1 LSLGVSKGHSKT
13 FFIFMKDEEII
24 QLLENPENHEKAF
37 KGILKAYKEKLYYHV
52 RKIVID
58 HDDADDVTQESFIKI
73 WRNLDKFRGDSKLYT
88 WLYRIATNEALT
100 FLQKKKKDQGISID
114 DNEGLVS
121 HLESSKSD
129 TYMDGEEIEIK
140 LQKALL
146 QLTDKQRVVFNLK
159 YFEELKYE
167 EIAEITET
175 SVGGL
180 KATYHF
186 AVKKIEEFL
195 TKN

>member
-1 LSLGVSKGHSKT
+1 MSNRHSKT
-13 FFIFMKDEEII
+13 FFINMKDEEII
-24 QLLENPENHEKAF
+24 ALLANPDEQEKAF
-37 KGILKAYKEKLYYHV
+37 RVILKAYKEKLYYHV

-58 HDDADDVTQESFIKI
+58 HDDADDVTQDAFIKI
-73 WRNLDKFRGDSKLYT
+73 WRNLDKFRGDAKLYT

-100 FLQKKKKDQGISID
+100 FLQKKKKDKGIPID
-114 DNEGLVS
+114 DNEMLVAT
-121 HLESSKSD
+121 LESSKSD
-129 TYMDGEEIEIK
+129 TYMGGEEIEMK

-146 QLTDKQRVVFNLK
+146 LLTDKQRVVFNLK
-159 YFEELKYE
+159 YFEEMKYE

-195 TKN
+195 KKS

>member
-1 LSLGVSKGHSKT
+1 M
-13 FFIFMKDEEII
+13 MKDEEII
-24 QLLENPENHEKAF
+24 KLLENENTQEQAF
-37 KGILKAYKEKLYYHV
+37 RAILKTYKEKIYYHV

-58 HDDADDVTQESFIKI
+58 HDDADDVTQEAFIKI

-88 WLYRIATNEALT
+88 WLYRITTNEALT
-100 FLQKKKKDQGISID
+100 FLQKKRRDQSVSLD
-114 DNEGLVS
+114 DNEILVS
-121 HLESSKSD
+121 QLESPKSD
-129 TYMDGEEIEIK
+129 SYLDGDEIQIK

-146 QLTDKQRVVFNLK
+146 VLTDKQRVVFNLK
-159 YFEELKYE
+159 YFENLKYE

-186 AVKKIEEFL
+186 AVKKIEEYL
-195 TKN
+195 TNH

>member
-1 LSLGVSKGHSKT
+1 MT
-13 FFIFMKDEEII
+13 DEAII
-24 QLLENPENHEKAF
+24 ALLANPDDQEKAF
-37 KGILKAYKEKLYYHV
+37 RVILKVYKEKLYYHV
-52 RKIVID
+52 RKIVVD
-58 HDDADDVTQESFIKI
+58 HDDADDVTQDAFIKI
-73 WRNLDKFRGDSKLYT
+73 WRNLDKFRGEAKLYT

-100 FLQKKKKDQGISID
+100 FLQKKKKDKGISID
-114 DNEGLVS
+114 DNEILVAS
-121 HLESSKSD
+121 LESSKSD
-129 TYMDGEEIEIK
+129 TYMGGEEIEIK

-146 QLTDKQRVVFNLK
+146 LLTDKQRVVFNLK
-159 YFEELKYE
+159 YFEEMKYE

-195 TKN
+195 KKS

>member
-1 LSLGVSKGHSKT
+1 
-13 FFIFMKDEEII
+13 MKDEEII
-24 QLLENPENHEKAF
+24 ALLANPDEQEKAF
-37 KGILKAYKEKLYYHV
+37 RVILKAYKEKLYYHV

-58 HDDADDVTQESFIKI
+58 HDDADDVTQDAFIKI
-73 WRNLDKFRGDSKLYT
+73 WRNLDKFRGDAKLYT

-100 FLQKKKKDQGISID
+100 FLQKKKKDKGIPID
-114 DNEGLVS
+114 DNEMLVAT
-121 HLESSKSD
+121 LESSKSD
-129 TYMDGEEIEIK
+129 TYMGGEEIEMK

-146 QLTDKQRVVFNLK
+146 LLTDKQRVVFNLK
-159 YFEELKYE
+159 YFEEMKYE

-195 TKN
+195 KKS

>member
-1 LSLGVSKGHSKT
+1 
-13 FFIFMKDEEII
+13 MKDEEII
-24 QLLENPENHEKAF
+24 ELLGNKETQEQAF
-37 KGILKAYKEKLYYHV
+37 RAILKTYKEKIYFHV

-58 HDDADDVTQESFIKI
+58 HDDADDVTQEAFIKI

-100 FLQKKKKDQGISID
+100 FLQKKKRDKSVSID
-114 DNEGLVS
+114 DNEMLVARLTS
-121 HLESSKSD
+121 PRSD
-129 TYMDGEEIEIK
+129 SYLSGDEIQMK
-140 LQKALL
+140 LQRALL
-146 QLTDKQRVVFNLK
+146 ELTDKQRVVFNLK
-159 YFEELKYE
+159 YFENLKYE

>member
-1 LSLGVSKGHSKT
+1 
-13 FFIFMKDEEII
+13 MKDDAII
-24 QLLENPENHEKAF
+24 ELLENPESHEKAF
-37 KGILKAYKEKLYYHV
+37 RLILSSYKEKIYYHI
-52 RKIVID
+52 RKIVVD
-58 HDDADDVTQESFIKI
+58 HDDADDVTQETFIKI

-100 FLQKKKKDQGISID
+100 FLQKKRKDMSVSID
-114 DNEGLVS
+114 DNEMLVAT
-121 HLESSKSD
+121 LESPQSD
-129 TYMDGEEIEIK
+129 TYLSGDEIQIK

-146 QLTDKQRVVFNLK
+146 ELTDKQRVVFNLK
-159 YFEELKYE
+159 YFENLKYE
-167 EIAEITET
+167 EIAEITDT

-195 TKN
+195 SRA

>member
-1 LSLGVSKGHSKT
+1 
-13 FFIFMKDEEII
+13 MKDEEII
-24 QLLENPENHEKAF
+24 ALLAQPESQEKAF
-37 KGILKAYKEKLYYHV
+37 RLILSSYKERIYYHV
-52 RKIVID
+52 RKIVVD
-58 HDDADDVTQESFIKI
+58 HDDADDVTQETFIKI

-100 FLQKKKKDQGISID
+100 FLQKKRKDLSVSID
-114 DNEGLVS
+114 DNEMLVAGL
-121 HLESSKSD
+121 EAPRSD
-129 TYMDGEEIEIK
+129 AYLSGDEIQIK

-146 QLTDKQRVVFNLK
+146 ELTDKQRVVFNLK
-159 YFEELKYE
+159 YFENLKYE

-186 AVKKIEEFL
+186 AVKKIEEYL
-195 TKN
+195 ARN

>member
-1 LSLGVSKGHSKT
+1 
-13 FFIFMKDEEII
+13 MKDEQILE
-24 QLLENPENHEKAF
+24 LLQDPAQSEQAF
-37 KGILKAYKEKLYYHV
+37 KAILKAYKEKIYYHI
-52 RKIVID
+52 RKILIN
-58 HDDADDVTQESFIKI
+58 HDDTDDVTQETFIKI

-100 FLQKKKKDQGISID
+100 FLQKKKKDMSVSID
-114 DNEGLVS
+114 DNEFLVS
-121 HLESSKSD
+121 NLESSSSD
-129 TYMDGEEIEIK
+129 NYLSGDEIQIK

-159 YFEELKYE
+159 YFENLKYE
-167 EIAEITET
+167 DIAEITDT

>member
-1 LSLGVSKGHSKT
+1 
-13 FFIFMKDEEII
+13 MKDEEIVE
-24 QLLENPENHEKAF
+24 LLQDPSKHETAF
-37 KGILKAYKEKLYYHV
+37 KSILKSYKEKLYYHV

-58 HDDADDVTQESFIKI
+58 HDDADDVTQEAFIKI

-100 FLQKKKKDQGISID
+100 FLQKKRRDMSVSID
-114 DNEGLVS
+114 DNEVLVNQ
-121 HLESSKSD
+121 LETSRSD
-129 TYMDGEEIEIK
+129 SYYSGDEIQTK

-146 QLTDKQRVVFNLK
+146 ELTDKQRVVFNLK
-159 YFEELKYE
+159 YFDDLKYE

-186 AVKKIEEFL
+186 AVKKIEDFL

>member
-1 LSLGVSKGHSKT
+1 
-13 FFIFMKDEEII
+13 MKDEEII
-24 QLLENPENHEKAF
+24 KLLESQETHEQAF
-37 KGILKAYKEKLYYHV
+37 RGILKAYKEKIYYHV

-58 HDDADDVTQESFIKI
+58 HDDADDVTQEAFIKI

-100 FLQKKKKDQGISID
+100 FLQKKRKDQSVSID
-114 DNEGLVS
+114 DNEMLVAQ
-121 HLESSKSD
+121 LESPKSD
-129 TYMDGEEIEIK
+129 AYLSGDEIQIK

-146 QLTDKQRVVFNLK
+146 ELTDKQRIVFNLK
-159 YFEELKYE
+159 YFENLKYE
-167 EIAEITET
+167 EIAEITDT

-186 AVKKIEEFL
+186 AVKKIEEYL
-195 TKN
+195 TNN